1 MREYNGNDFIKW
13 LVTFNDFIILN
24 VTMLAFMLVSPEHSP
39 AFIHTDPKLFFFFGN
54 SAMVVAQL
62 FHSTIVHL
70 RHLTFHEMLL
80 RVCKLVLTQA
90 VLAAVFIH
98 FMKGNHNLF
107 KFTAEFGAVLFVL
120 IMLARIIE
128 RWFLRWY
135 RQRGGNGR
143 SVLLVGKDPAL
154 INVYRELTNDPSTGY
169 TISGYYADTPIDNL
183 PGDIS
188 LEYKGTIEDLNRSM
202 DPSVEIRPYDEIFC
216 SMSHNDSEEIVRL
229 MRFCDDHV
237 IHFHYVPRMF
247 ANYQLK
253 LRAERVGSLD
263 LFTNHVE
270 PLSNMGNKFIKR
282 LFDIVVS
289 SLVCLLLLPFIPIIA
304 LCIKLQSPG
313 PVFFR
318 QKRTGLN
325 GTSFWC
331 YKFRSMHV
339 NNQSDTAQATKDDP
353 RKFPFGNFM
362 RKTNLDEFPQ
372 FFNVLRGNMSIVGPR
387 PHMLYHTELY
397 SELIDKYMVRHFS
410 KPGIT
415 GWAQVTGYRGETKDP
430 RLMEERIKHDIWYIE
445 NWTFW
450 LDMKIIFMTARSIIH
465 PDKHAY

>member
-98 FMKGNHNLF
+98 FMKGSHNLF
-107 KFTAEFGAVLFVL
+107 RFTAEFGAVLFVL

-128 RWFLRWY
+128 RWLLRWY

-188 LEYKGTIEDLNRSM
+188 LEYKGTIEDLKEHGS
-202 DPSVEIRPYDEIFC
+202 IRR
-216 SMSHNDSEEIVRL
+216 N
-229 MRFCDDHV
+229 
-237 IHFHYVPRMF
+237 
-247 ANYQLK
+247 QT
-253 LRAERVGSLD
+253 LR
-263 LFTNHVE
+263 
-270 PLSNMGNKFIKR
+270 
-282 LFDIVVS
+282 
-289 SLVCLLLLPFIPIIA
+289 
-304 LCIKLQSPG
+304 
-313 PVFFR
+313 
-318 QKRTGLN
+318 
-325 GTSFWC
+325 
-331 YKFRSMHV
+331 
-339 NNQSDTAQATKDDP
+339 
-353 RKFPFGNFM
+353 
-362 RKTNLDEFPQ
+362 
-372 FFNVLRGNMSIVGPR
+372 
-387 PHMLYHTELY
+387 
-397 SELIDKYMVRHFS
+397 
-410 KPGIT
+410 
-415 GWAQVTGYRGETKDP
+415 
-430 RLMEERIKHDIWYIE
+430 
-445 NWTFW
+445 
-450 LDMKIIFMTARSIIH
+450 
-465 PDKHAY
+465 

>member
-107 KFTAEFGAVLFVL
+107 RFTAEFGAVLFVL

-128 RWFLRWY
+128 RWLLRWY

-263 LFTNHVE
+263 LFHQSCGTAVE
-270 PLSNMGNKFIKR
+270 HGKQIHQKAFRHRRQFPGMHPPPAAHPYHCPLHKAAESRPGVLQTEKDRTERNQ
-282 LFDIVVS
+282 L
-289 SLVCLLLLPFIPIIA
+289 LV
-304 LCIKLQSPG
+304 LQVPQHA
-313 PVFFR
+313 R
-318 QKRTGLN
+318 Q
-325 GTSFWC
+325 
-331 YKFRSMHV
+331 
-339 NNQSDTAQATKDDP
+339 QS
-353 RKFPFGNFM
+353 
-362 RKTNLDEFPQ
+362 
-372 FFNVLRGNMSIVGPR
+372 
-387 PHMLYHTELY
+387 
-397 SELIDKYMVRHFS
+397 VRH
-410 KPGIT
+410 GA
-415 GWAQVTGYRGETKDP
+415 GNQR
-430 RLMEERIKHDIWYIE
+430 
-445 NWTFW
+445 
-450 LDMKIIFMTARSIIH
+450 
-465 PDKHAY
+465 

>member
-13 LVTFNDFIILN
+13 LVIFNDFIILN
-24 VTMLAFMLVSPEHSP
+24 ITMMAFLLLPPEHAPEFIYTEPRIFFFVGNATMILAQLAF
-39 AFIHTDPKLFFFFGN
+39 
-54 SAMVVAQL
+54 
-62 FHSTIVHL
+62 STIINL
-70 RHLTFHEMLL
+70 RHLTFQDILT
-80 RVCKLVLTQA
+80 RACKLVITQVA
-90 VLAAVFIH
+90 VAAVFLH
-98 FMKGNHNLF
+98 FMKDAQNLF
-107 KFTAEFGAVLFVL
+107 TFSAEFALSLYTL
-120 IMLARIIE
+120 IILARIIE
-128 RWFLRWY
+128 RWLLRRY
-135 RQRGGNGR
+135 RQRGGNSR
-143 SVLLVGKDPAL
+143 SVLLVGNDPAL
-154 INVYRELTNDPSTGY
+154 ISVYRELTNDPSTGY
-169 TISGYYADTPIDNL
+169 IIKGYYADAPIRNL
-183 PGDIS
+183 PDGVAMT
-188 LEYKGTIEDLNRSM
+188 YMGTIADLNRDM
-202 DPSVEIRPYDEIFC
+202 VPSVNVRPYDEIFC
-216 SMSHNDSEEIVRL
+216 SMSHNDAEEIVKL

-253 LRAERVGSLD
+253 LTAERVGSLD
-263 LFTNHVE
+263 LFTNHIE
-270 PLSNMGNKFIKR
+270 PLSDMGNKFIKR
-282 LFDIVVS
+282 SFDIIVS
-289 SLVCLLLLPFIPIIA
+289 LFVCLLLLPLIPFIA

-318 QKRTGLN
+318 QERTGLN
-325 GTSFWC
+325 GVTFLC

-339 NNQSDTAQATKDDP
+339 NRQADTAQATKDDP

-372 FFNVLRGNMSIVGPR
+372 FFNVLQGDMSIVGPR

-397 SELIDKYMVRHFS
+397 SEIIDKYMVRHFS

-450 LDMKIIFMTARSIIH
+450 LDMKIILMTAWSIVH